1 MMTKDDLE
9 NKIKSANKIRDIET
23 IADEIMAIPVPWF
36 FINQFAQTA
45 NQKFADFKLYMARK
59 FTTPATD
66 IFICGSALLG
76 YSLSPEK
83 NFANFNDNSDIDI
96 VIISKKMFDKFW
108 DNYFNDYVSSR
119 LNKSIYTNTAKAV
132 FKRFIDFHSTYSKQT
147 KVYIEWE
154 KQTSGYQLC
163 KNILNYIQRVI
174 DKLGVEYANKI
185 NKITHIYTLFV
196 SIYAFITEKFLGK
209 CDDEVLTAICGFY
222 VTYFNDKYDNIH
234 ISNYSLYSHD
244 AVASVNSRMGRYNSL
259 VAYVKDRLLN

>member
-45 NQKFADFKLYMARK
+45 NQKFADFKLYMAQK

-119 LNKSIYTNTAKAV
+119 LNKSIYTNAAKAV
-132 FKRFIDFHSTYSKQT
+132 FKRFIDFHSTYSKHT

-154 KQTSGYQLC
+154 KQTSGYQKDLQIFFNFPENISYRIYRPYSDYKQNLI
-163 KNILNYIQRVI
+163 KNI
-174 DKLGVEYANKI
+174 
-185 NKITHIYTLFV
+185 
-196 SIYAFITEKFLGK
+196 
-209 CDDEVLTAICGFY
+209 
-222 VTYFNDKYDNIH
+222 YDIRNP
-234 ISNYSLYSHD
+234 YPAEAQL
-244 AVASVNSRMGRYNSL
+244 
-259 VAYVKDRLLN
+259 